1 MSVQSDDDAY
11 NRGYSFTLNM
21 GTAQAEQYLSAHAA
35 DLSATSGEAH
45 WYAVGMLEAR
55 SGYPFRV
62 PSTRTAVTPPPPAVT
77 SGTGGTG
84 TYVTPPTPGS
94 VTGGPPVI
102 VRPAPP
108 YQSKGGGVILNPPT
122 TPPFT
127 PPVVVYQASPRF
139 RYLEVCGFLFSKR
152 VPYDAAVKVDRT
164 EIDGGLVVQL
174 LKSWSV
180 SFRLLGDAPG
190 EQREGYHLSGPNGP
204 IARRVAALVNA
215 GVVIPDPR
223 AYGLSDWVAA
233 KTREGVKFLSS
244 AEIDQLGLYSDP

>member
-1 MSVQSDDDAY
+1 MSVQSDDAAY
-11 NRGYSFTLNM
+11 NRGFSFALNM

-45 WYAVGMLEAR
+45 WYAVGMLDAR
-55 SGYPFRV
+55 SGLPFRV
-62 PSTRTAVTPPPPAVT
+62 PSTRTTGTGTPPA
-77 SGTGGTG
+77 GTGGTG
-84 TYVTPPTPGS
+84 TYVTPPKAGS
-94 VTGGPPVI
+94 VTGPPVI

-108 YQSKGGGVILNPPT
+108 YQRQGGGGVILNPPT

-139 RYLEVCGFLFSKR
+139 RYLEVCGFLFGTR
-152 VPYDAAVKVDRT
+152 IPYDAAVSLERT
-164 EIDGGLVVQL
+164 EGGMFVQL
-174 LKSWSV
+174 VKSWSV

-190 EQREGYHLSGPNGP
+190 EQREGYHLSGPTGP

-244 AEIDQLGLYSDP
+244 AELEQLGLYSDP

>member
-11 NRGYSFTLNM
+11 NRGYNFTLNM
-21 GTAQAEQYLSAHAA
+21 GTAQAEQYLSAHAG

-45 WYAVGMLEAR
+45 WYAVGMLDAR
-55 SGYPFRV
+55 SSLPFRV
-62 PSTRTAVTPPPPAVT
+62 PSARTGATPPPAGT
-77 SGTGGTG
+77 SGTTGGSG
-84 TYVTPPTPGS
+84 TYVTPPKAGS
-94 VTGGPPVI
+94 VTGPPVI

-127 PPVVVYQASPRF
+127 PPVVIYQPSPRF
-139 RYLEVCGFLFSKR
+139 RYLEVCGFLFGQR
-152 VPYDAAVKVDRT
+152 IPYDAAVRANRT
-164 EIDGGLVVQL
+164 EGGMLVQL
-174 LKSWSV
+174 VKSWSV